1 MGFFP
6 QVSET
11 IRSGLSPSEAKEALR
26 RLRVDLV
33 GYSYHAEEAG
43 RDALLLRPVHDGT
56 LWTNSFVPILQARFR
71 AEETGSV
78 VEVNGEL
85 RQSVK
90 VLTVILLFVLAA
102 FAVIAVALA
111 SRNRLRLAVLL
122 PLALFGGIL
131 WAVPHIGLRLTSARV
146 LSQLRAFLTP

>member
-11 IRSGLSPSEAKEALR
+11 IRSGLSPSEAKDALR

-33 GYSYHAEEAG
+33 GYTYHAEEAG
-43 RDALLLRPVHDGT
+43 RDALLLLPVHDGT

-78 VEVNGEL
+78 VEVTGEL
-85 RQSVK
+85 RRSVK
-90 VLTVILLFVLAA
+90 ILTAILICVLAA
-102 FAVIAVALA
+102 FAVLAAVL
-111 SRNRLRLAVLL
+111 SFRNRVRLAVLL
-122 PLALFGGIL
+122 PVALFGGIL
-131 WAVPHIGLRLTSARV
+131 LTLPHIGLRLTFARV
-146 LSQLRAFLTP
+146 LSQLRASLTP